1 MDKLLAMSI
10 FNFNNSY
17 ATLSDNFFAEVNP
30 TRPENPDM
38 VLWNADLAKQLDLD
52 ISNLNKAELA
62 ALLSGKM
69 IPEGALP
76 LAMAYAGH
84 QFGHFTMLG
93 DGRAILLGEHL
104 TKSGARFD
112 IQLKG
117 SGRTPFSRGGD
128 GRATLRAMLREYL
141 ISECMHALG
150 VPTSRSL
157 AVVKTGMPVNRETV
171 HDGAILTR
179 VMDSHIRVGT
189 FEFARQY
196 LDIEAQKS
204 FLNYTVQR
212 HFPEISNESN
222 TALAFLKAV
231 QKKQLDLIID
241 WMRIGFIHGVMNT
254 DNMHIGGQTF
264 DYGPCAF
271 MDTYDTKTVFS
282 SIDTSGRYAYGNQ
295 PEIALWNLSVL
306 AGTLLPQIDENQ
318 EHAVELARNVLNEFA
333 EDYRRAW
340 RKMMCTK
347 IGLTEPNGMALQ
359 LLDGLLTWM
368 EQTKSDYTNTFL
380 VLSGELPEIYIPIDD
395 AFKLWKI
402 DWENH
407 MQSTTNKETYLRL
420 MGANNPLV
428 VPRNQLVEKALDLAC
443 DQQNY
448 NLLHQI
454 ITAVKS
460 PKSVTDLLTFQVV
473 QGNADDYKTFC
484 GT

>member
-1 MDKLLAMSI
+1 MSI

-17 ATLSDNFFAEVNP
+17 ATLSKDFFAEVNP
-30 TRPENPDM
+30 TSPENPDLVM
-38 VLWNADLAKQLDLD
+38 WNVDLAKQLDLD
-52 ISNLNKAELA
+52 ISKLNKTELA
-62 ALLSGKM
+62 AFLSGKM
-69 IPEGALP
+69 IPEGAHP

-93 DGRAILLGEHL
+93 DGRAILLGEHI

-157 AVVKTGMPVNRETV
+157 ALVKTGIPVNRETV

-196 LDIEAQKS
+196 LDIQAQKS
-204 FLNYTVQR
+204 FLNYTIQR
-212 HFPEISNESN
+212 HFPEISNEPN
-222 TALAFLKAV
+222 KALAFLKAV
-231 QKKQLDLIID
+231 QKKQLDLIVH

-306 AGTLLPQIDENQ
+306 AGAILPQIDDNQ
-318 EHAVELARNVLNEFA
+318 EKAVEMARQVLNNFSE
-333 EDYRRAW
+333 EYRQAW
-340 RKMMCTK
+340 RKMMCAK
-347 IGLTEPNGMALQ
+347 IGLDSMSNQALI
-359 LLDGLLTWM
+359 LLDQLLTWM
-368 EQTKSDYTNTFL
+368 ETHQADYTNTFL
-380 VLSGELPEIYIPIDD
+380 VISGQIPDYQTPVNETFKHWLNDLKAYINKTS
-395 AFKLWKI
+395 A
-402 DWENH
+402 WEQAIAC
-407 MQSTTNKETYLRL
+407 MKKS
-420 MGANNPLV
+420 NPLV
-428 VPRNQLVEKALDLAC
+428 IPRNHIVEKALDDAC
-443 DQQNY
+443 LKNDY
-448 NLLHQI
+448 NFFHEI
-454 ITAVKS
+454 IKAVKS
-460 PKSVTDLLTFQVV
+460 PASFENLTNFQRISESS
-473 QGNADDYKTFC
+473 DDYKTYC